1 MERKTVNFKTTE
13 VKQATVNGVDVGF
26 IEGYASTWDL
36 DRGGDIIVNG
46 AFTETL
52 SQLSAN
58 GRTIRMLAGHDYEDL
73 IGGFPV
79 SECKQDNNGLFVR
92 GEVNLEVQKGRE
104 TYALAKQ
111 GVLCDMSIGF
121 SLPADSCEFKE
132 VDGEIVRFIKKLNLW
147 EISLVPEPMNP
158 RAQITAV
165 KSRNIE
171 SIKDVEN
178 LLKTAGFTQAVRKRI
193 ISTIKSSQ
201 RDVSEDTN
209 SHDDAATSTIAL
221 EAARMNLLLTQI
233 GVAKNG

>member
-13 VKQATVNGVDVGF
+13 VKQATVNGVDVGI

-36 DRGGDIIVNG
+36 DRGGDIIVQG
-46 AFTETL
+46 AFTDTL
-52 SQLSAN
+52 NQLSAS

-79 SECKQDNNGLFVR
+79 TECKQDNNGLFVR

-104 TYALAKQ
+104 CYALAKQ

-121 SLPADSCEFKE
+121 NLPMDSCEFKE

-147 EISLVPEPMNP
+147 EISLVPEPMNQ

-165 KSRNIE
+165 KARNME
-171 SIKDVEN
+171 NIKDVER
-178 LLKTAGFTQAVRKRI
+178 LLKTAGFTQEARKRI
-193 ISTIKSSQ
+193 ISIIKSS
-201 RDVSEDTN
+201 RREAGEDEP
-209 SHDDAATSTIAL
+209 SHADAATQDLAL
-221 EAARMNLLLTQI
+221 ESAKLTLLLTQC
-233 GVAKNG
+233 GVA